1 MASQDTIGGSVK
13 ALWRYPVKSMAGT
26 KIDEALVT
34 EGGILG
40 DRAYAVIDRDSGRV
54 GSAKTPKKWAGLM
67 TLAADFTAP
76 PAPGAPLPP
85 VRIVWPDGTAVT
97 SDGGDPDARLS
108 ETLGRPV
115 TLTTERPEAPSLERL
130 DPLAEEETIVDIGE
144 LMMAGRF
151 SDYAA
156 LHLITTATMARLA
169 ALRPDSTFTARR
181 FRPNVTI
188 ATPEGATGFVEND
201 WVGRELAIGDAVRLR
216 ISDPT
221 PRCSVPDARPKAQ
234 SRQGPAAAPHHRRAQ
249 HASGPRAR
257 RRVAPLRRRLRL
269 RHPGRHGEEGGRGA
283 GRVGARPP
291 TGTSSRSRRPLCT
304 WGRRSCRAGPCR
316 TGSASCRRPTGRSR
330 SP

>member
-1 MASQDTIGGSVK
+1 MVARNSRDGGSVK

-40 DRAYAVIDRDSGRV
+40 DRAYAVIDRASGRV

-67 TLAADFTAP
+67 TLAADFVQP
-76 PAPGAPLPP
+76 PEAGAPLPP

-130 DPLAEEETIVDIGE
+130 DPLAEEETIVDIGA

-169 ALRPDSTFTARR
+169 ALRPESKFTARR

-201 WVGRELAIGDAVRLR
+201 WVGRELAIGEEVRLR

-221 PRCSVPDARPKAQ
+221 PRCSVPTLAQKDLDRDPRLLRTIVKHNTLPVPVLDGEALPCAGVYAFVIRGGTVKRGDAV
-234 SRQGPAAAPHHRRAQ
+234 
-249 HASGPRAR
+249 
-257 RRVAPLRRRLRL
+257 RV
-269 RHPGRHGEEGGRGA
+269 E
-283 GRVGARPP
+283 
-291 TGTSSRSRRPLCT
+291 
-304 WGRRSCRAGPCR
+304 
-316 TGSASCRRPTGRSR
+316 
-330 SP
+330 